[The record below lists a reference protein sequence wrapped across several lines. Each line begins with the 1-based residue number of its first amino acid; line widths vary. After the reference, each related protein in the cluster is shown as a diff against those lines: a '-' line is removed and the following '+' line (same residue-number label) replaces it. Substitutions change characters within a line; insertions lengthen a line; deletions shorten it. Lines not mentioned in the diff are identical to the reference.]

1 MSDTL
6 TEKEAEALAE
16 AMADYTKKL
25 RDSGWAGM
33 NLADAFALS
42 IQANDARNK
51 AEAEKNR
58 VLTRL
63 AKARARQPEEIKD
76 VTDGRIE
83 WKDAEA
89 D

>member
-1 MSDTL
+1 MTNEL
-6 TEKEAEALAE
+6 TEKESESLAE
-16 AMADYTKKL
+16 VMVDYTKKL

-58 VLTRL
+58 VLGRI
-63 AKARARQPEEIKD
+63 AKARSKQPEDIADIKD
-76 VTDGRIE
+76 GAVV
-83 WKDAEA
+83 WKE
-89 D
+89 